1 MLDCLTKPLSDL
13 KKKGWKKASIEK
25 KGIIQKYFY
34 PMSAV
39 CLSDD
44 VNKLKYFIEQSGDIN
59 IIDSCQCKPIH

>member
-1 MLDCLTKPLSDL
+1 MVKIYGKQFEFNELMLDCLTKPLSDL
-13 KKKGWKKASIEK
+13 KKKAWKKASIEK

-44 VNKLKYFIEQSGDIN
+44 VNKLK
-59 IIDSCQCKPIH
+59 